1 MAAEPVPQ
9 SLFPWPGAP
18 GAMRLPGANGA
29 APEIAPS
36 TILIEAEDP
45 GRVEAKDGVVTLEMA
60 DGSVVIKL
68 DGEKKRDTGPTK
80 HYDNLADRIDAGKLG
95 SIGNQLLTDIDSD
108 IQSRTEWLATR
119 ARGIELLGLKIEGP
133 RSGADS
139 TAPLEGMSTV
149 RHPLLLEATLRA
161 QATARGELLPA
172 DGPVKIANTGPETA
186 QTDKLAEDL
195 QREFNTYLTTT
206 ATEYYPDTD
215 RMLFFTSFGG
225 SGFKKVYNCP
235 LRRRPVSESV
245 DAEDIIVNYTATD
258 MRNAGRITHRILM
271 RQSMV
276 RRLQNN
282 GHYRETPLTQP
293 NEQPSIVD
301 QAKASAEGMTA
312 QPQQPQDNRYT
323 IYECYTE
330 LDLPEYGPKGKSMEG
345 VPLPFKVTI
354 DRDSREVLE
363 VRRNWRPD
371 DEECLPRPP
380 FVKYPYIPGIG
391 FYDLGLVHVL
401 GNTTNALTAAWRE
414 MLDAG
419 MFANFPG
426 FLYTDSGGRQLT
438 NQFRVPPGGGMK
450 IQTSGKIGDAVMP
463 LPYKDVTPGFMQFV
477 TNLSETAQR
486 LGGTAEA
493 AVGEGKQD
501 VPVGTI
507 LAMIE
512 QSTKVQSAVHKRQ
525 HQAQSEEF
533 GLLIELFREDPS
545 ALWRHT
551 PEDKRARKWEEAE
564 LLKALADYS
573 LVPKADPNVPSHT
586 HRMLKASALYQMGK
600 DDPYFDQRQL
610 RVQTLQMMGYS
621 NADSLIAAGPP
632 PPQADPAQTLADAE
646 IKKALIKQETD
657 RQNNQVRAAT
667 ALTNAQ
673 QKEAEMRL
681 RMEIED
687 RKLQLEALR
696 LAGDLAVHPESE
708 PVVSRTLERT
718 GVQ

>member
-1 MAAEPVPQ
+1 MAAEPAPPI
-9 SLFPWPGAP
+9 FPWPGAP
-18 GAMRLPGANGA
+18 GAMRLPADPMPSAPTEGA
-29 APEIAPS
+29 
-36 TILIEAEDP
+36 TILIEADDP
-45 GRVEAKDGVVTLEMA
+45 ERVAVQDGALKIEQA
-60 DGSVVIKL
+60 DGSVIIKL
-68 DGEKKRDTGPTK
+68 DGAQKKTVPPTK
-80 HYDNLADRIDAGKLG
+80 HYENLANHIDDGKLG
-95 SIGNQLLTDIDSD
+95 SIANQLLTDIDSD

-133 RSGADS
+133 RSGSDS

-186 QTDKLAEDL
+186 TTDKLAEDL

-215 RMLFFTSFGG
+215 RMLFFTAFGG

-330 LDLPEYGPKGKSMEG
+330 LDLPEFGPKGKSMEG
-345 VPLPFKVTI
+345 VPLPFVVTL
-354 DRDSREVLE
+354 DRDSREVLS
-363 VRRNWRPD
+363 VRRNWRSNDP
-371 DEECLPRPP
+371 ECLPRPP

-426 FLYTDSGGRQLT
+426 FLYTDAGGRQLT

-551 PEDKRARKWEEAE
+551 PEDKRARTWSDEEA
-564 LLKALADYS
+564 LKALATYELS
-573 LVPKADPNVPSHT
+573 PRSDPNTASHT
-586 HRMLKASALYQMGK
+586 QRLLKASALYQMGK
-600 DDPYFDQRQL
+600 DDPFFDQRQL

-621 NADSLIAAGPP
+621 NADSLLIQGQ
-632 PPQADPAQTLADAE
+632 PQPATDPAQTLADAE
-646 IKKALIKQETD
+646 IRKALIKQETD
-657 RQNNQVRAAT
+657 RMNNQVKAAS
-667 ALTNAQ
+667 ALTSAQ
-673 QKEAEMRL
+673 QKERESAL
-681 RMEIED
+681 RMEIEE
-687 RKLQLEALR
+687 RRLQLEALR
-696 LAGDLAVHPESE
+696 LATSLAVHPESE
-708 PVVSRTLERT
+708 SVVTRTLDRT
-718 GVQ
+718 GVN